1 MLLLVDLDG
10 TVWRGDAPVP
20 GVPELLVER
29 ERQGDVVAY
38 VTNNSMRHRR
48 DYAARLERLGAPSDL
63 TRIVTSSRATAVHLV
78 THEPWVERVLAVGAP
93 GMIEELREVGLVVV
107 PAGDAAAALAAGASP
122 MDAAGDPQ
130 AVVVGLDRE
139 FDYARLNVASACVRA
154 GVLFVATNRDP
165 VFPTEHGFEPGAG
178 SIVAAVEAAAG
189 TAPLAI
195 GKPGP
200 ILLRIAAEAAGV
212 PLDGAVVIG
221 DSLLADIPAAHA
233 AGVASILLMTGVT
246 RQEHLDAAA
255 EHERPTIVALDA
267 DELRAALERLG
278 G

>member
-29 ERQGDVVAY
+29 ERQGDVVTY

-48 DYAARLERLGAPSDL
+48 DYAARLERLGAPCDL
-63 TRIVTSSRATAVHLV
+63 ARIVTSSRATAVHLA
-78 THEPWVERVLAVGAP
+78 THEPWVKRVLAVGAP
-93 GMIEELREVGLVVV
+93 GMVEELQEVGLTVTR
-107 PAGDAAAALAAGASP
+107 AADAAAALATGASP
-122 MDAAGDPQ
+122 MEAAGEPD
-130 AVVVGLDRE
+130 AVIVGLDRA
-139 FDYARLNVASACVRA
+139 FDYGRLNVASACVRA

-165 VFPTEHGFEPGAG
+165 VFPTEHGLEPGAG

-189 TAPLAI
+189 MAPIAI

-221 DSLLADIPAAHA
+221 DSILSDIPAARA
-233 AGVASILLMTGVT
+233 AGVDSVLLMTGVT
-246 RQEHLDAAA
+246 RQEHLDAA
-255 EHERPTIVALDA
+255 EDHQLPTIVAADA
-267 DELRAALERLG
+267 DELRAALDRLAG
-278 G
+278 